1 MYDRILLPVIRLV
14 INSQPL
20 EQFFFSLEYG
30 LERGN
35 SQRLSEAARTGEK
48 ITSSCWTNHIPNILC
63 LIHIQE
69 FTPDKFF
76 K

>member
-1 MYDRILLPVIRLV
+1 MNDGILLPVIRLV
-14 INSQPL
+14 VNSQPL
-20 EQFFFSLEYG
+20 EQFFFSLKHS

-35 SQRLSEAARTGEK
+35 RQRLPEAARTGEK